1 MNKILIV
8 DDEPNNRILLEEIL
22 EDFEEDGILLF
33 YAADGAEA
41 LDIIQL
47 EKPDLVFLDIMLP
60 EMDGFDICHTVKYKL
75 GLENIF
81 IAILTAKS
89 QDADK
94 KKAMDVKA
102 DMYIT
107 KPFKT
112 RVIAD
117 LVNKVF
123 STAGYMKKDS
133 L

>member
-8 DDEPNNRILLEEIL
+8 DDEPNNQLLLQEIL
-22 EDFEEDGILLF
+22 EDFEEDGTQVL

-41 LDIIQL
+41 LDIIQS

-60 EMDGFDICHTVKYKL
+60 EMDGFDVCHTVKYKL

-89 QDADK
+89 QDVDK

-107 KPFKT
+107 KPFKKS
-112 RVIAD
+112 VVVD
-117 LVNKVF
+117 VVNKVL
-123 STAGYMKKDS
+123 STTVDR
-133 L
+133 